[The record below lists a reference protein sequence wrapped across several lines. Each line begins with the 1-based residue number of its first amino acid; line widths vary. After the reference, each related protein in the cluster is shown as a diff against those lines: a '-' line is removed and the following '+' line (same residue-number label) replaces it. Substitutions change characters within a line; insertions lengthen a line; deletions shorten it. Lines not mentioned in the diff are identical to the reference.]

1 MNFDPVHWSLC
12 LGCWSANLGSLH
24 SCFGSGESCHLLF
37 QTGTFASNAGSLHW
51 PYCICFADRCW
62 LVCSK
67 LMPKCCDLKQ
77 KNEKYKLQE
86 YRLQVLTSSV
96 FCKSHELIGSL
107 SLVVT
112 WLGSWGLI
120 RQFLGRQRGQ
130 LFLDQETLLND
141 SGVAKSLTCIGDFII
156 SRGVDLEAEF
166 RWVLEVPV
174 PELHIVATCNSILGR
189 RHVLHYSSHT
199 SPRH

>member
-67 LMPKCCDLKQ
+67 LMPKCCDKQ
-77 KNEKYKLQE
+77 CFLQ
-86 YRLQVLTSSV
+86 
-96 FCKSHELIGSL
+96 
-107 SLVVT
+107 
-112 WLGSWGLI
+112 
-120 RQFLGRQRGQ
+120 
-130 LFLDQETLLND
+130 
-141 SGVAKSLTCIGDFII
+141 I
-156 SRGVDLEAEF
+156 SRIDWLLVSGSNLTRQLRIDPPVFRPTEGAALFRPRDALEWQWCREVSHLY
-166 RWVLEVPV
+166 RW
-174 PELHIVATCNSILGR
+174 LHHLWECWSG
-189 RHVLHYSSHT
+189 S
-199 SPRH
+199 